1 MALSICLAWSC
12 TSFGF
17 ISLDNFAA
25 SIAGAVASITISAP
39 ADVIKTRIQSKVST
53 SAESGFTMDIRQ
65 FSQAFMG
72 EPSLITLAMNDLVD
86 VKSSQDLYAASQL
99 LTASSVCCLD
109 AF

>member
-1 MALSICLAWSC
+1 
-12 TSFGF
+12 
-17 ISLDNFAA
+17 
-25 SIAGAVASITISAP
+25 
-39 ADVIKTRIQSKVST
+39 
-53 SAESGFTMDIRQ
+53 MDIRQ

>member
-1 MALSICLAWSC
+1 MDFSPQ
-12 TSFGF
+12 G
-17 ISLDNFAA
+17 
-25 SIAGAVASITISAP
+25 V
-39 ADVIKTRIQSKVST
+39 VVER